1 MVLHLKYLNTIEP
14 ATKGSD
20 IKSYVNVIAMEVLT
34 LISADVFNFI
44 IHQLDILQNDM
55 IWHDSHSIN
64 VMFCAGT
71 VPSL

>member
-1 MVLHLKYLNTIEP
+1 MVLHLMYLNTIEP
-14 ATKGSD
+14 DTKGSD
-20 IKSYVNVIAMEVLT
+20 IKSHVNVIAMEVLT
-34 LISADVFNFI
+34 LNSADVSNFI